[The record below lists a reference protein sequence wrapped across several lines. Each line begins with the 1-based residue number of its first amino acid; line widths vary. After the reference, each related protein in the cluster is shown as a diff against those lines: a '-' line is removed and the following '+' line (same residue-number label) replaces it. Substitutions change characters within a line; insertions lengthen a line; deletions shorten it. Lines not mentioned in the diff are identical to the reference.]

1 MVKKIAVLSIYIAL
15 LVNGYAQTN
24 EEAIKDDNRKMDWW
38 KDARFGLFVHWGLY
52 SVAAGDWKGHPYK
65 GNEHFMLYERIPWK
79 EYSDSLA
86 TKLNPTKFDA
96 DTWIKAVKGA
106 GMKYIVVTAKHHE
119 GFAMYNSP
127 SNDYNIVKASP
138 YHKDPMKA
146 LAAACKKY
154 DIKLCFYYSL
164 GRDWQDPDVPTNW
177 PTKGGRSNTW
187 DYPNEDGKV
196 FDKYF
201 RRKVIPQVTE
211 LLTQYGP
218 IGVLWFDTPELIAA
232 DESEEL
238 RALIN
243 KLQPN
248 CIINQRIGNGQGDFD
263 VSEQKLGKDSSAVI
277 KPWESCI
284 TISKGWGFNRH
295 DTMFKSSE
303 VLVRNLIEVASAS
316 GNLLL
321 NVGPNGEGEIPKKSL
336 DRLAAVGKWMSIN
349 GEAIYGTHAW
359 KVQGE
364 KTMTEKVTEKEKPY
378 SNTMKDV
385 LNDATSQKTPADIRF
400 TAKNNVVYVC
410 ARSWKDAAVKVQ
422 SLSIQTASI
431 KTVELLGYKG
441 ELRWSQ
447 DNDALQITIPTDF
460 KAELPIYT
468 FKVSL

>member
-1 MVKKIAVLSIYIAL
+1 MKKIAIISICIAL
-15 LVNGYAQTN
+15 LVNGYSQTSD
-24 EEAIKDDNRKMDWW
+24 EAMKVGNPKMNWW

-52 SVAAGDWKGHPYK
+52 SVAAGDWKGHLYK

-79 EYSDSLA
+79 EYSDSFA
-86 TKLNPTKFDA
+86 TKLNPTKFNA
-96 DTWIKAVKGA
+96 ETWIKAVKGA

-127 SNDYNIVKASP
+127 SSDYNIVKASP
-138 YHKDPMKA
+138 YHKDPMKE

-164 GRDWQDPDVPTNW
+164 GRDWADPDVPTNW

-232 DESEEL
+232 DESKEL
-238 RALIN
+238 RTLIN

-248 CIINQRIGNGQGDFD
+248 CIINQRIGNGQGDFN
-263 VSEQKLGKDSSAVI
+263 VSEQSLGKDSSAVI

-284 TISKGWGFNRH
+284 TISKGWGYNRH
-295 DTMFKSSE
+295 DSTFKSPE

-321 NVGPNGEGEIPKKSL
+321 NVGPSAEGEIPKKSL

-364 KTMTEKVTEKEKPY
+364 KTIAEKVTEKEKP
-378 SNTMKDV
+378 SANTMKDV

-400 TAKNNVVYVC
+400 TAKNNVVYVF

-422 SLSIQTASI
+422 SLASQTASI

-441 ELRWSQ
+441 ELSWSQ